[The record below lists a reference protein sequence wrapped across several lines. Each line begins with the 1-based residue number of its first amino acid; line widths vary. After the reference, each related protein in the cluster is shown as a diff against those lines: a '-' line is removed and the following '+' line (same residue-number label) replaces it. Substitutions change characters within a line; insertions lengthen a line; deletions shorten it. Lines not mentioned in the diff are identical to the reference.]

1 MKFIKTIKNP
11 DPSKDKPLKFLYNIP
26 DHIINKKFGNI
37 YIFQHNLINDE
48 DAADFW
54 LHDIMDSEYSEVKL
68 IED

>member
-48 DAADFW
+48 DSADFW